1 MLITETYK
9 IINRI
14 SPPIMENFLIL
25 PENMYNV
32 RNFQEISNENLKT
45 VNYGMETTSHRTQ
58 FLWANLSNEY
68 KLAISN

>member
-1 MLITETYK
+1 
-9 IINRI
+9 
-14 SPPIMENFLIL
+14 MENFLIL